1 MNQQQMS
8 ILVVLYNKKIQD
20 SVTLDSI
27 LQVTCKENL
36 SLTIINNGP
45 EKLSGID
52 DFINNHKDF
61 KNINFYEFLENRSL
75 SKIYNNFLYDNQN
88 AAFCIIF
95 DDDSS
100 FDSSLL
106 LNVLKSNADIIL
118 PLIKNQKDSQIYYP
132 ISNNTI
138 VTSETALDINGLISI
153 TSGLAISRKLI
164 NLMQNVYGPVFDE
177 NFALYGI
184 DTSFFARL
192 HRAREIHDKLSI
204 ISQDVVL
211 HSLSRTGSQP
221 ISNIRLRERLCDAAL
236 IARHYPDVKRLT
248 YLLKKIVQNIY
259 RGNFT
264 NLYLLIKCYV
274 TGKHPRS

>member
-1 MNQQQMS
+1 
-8 ILVVLYNKKIQD
+8 
-20 SVTLDSI
+20 
-27 LQVTCKENL
+27 
-36 SLTIINNGP
+36 
-45 EKLSGID
+45 
-52 DFINNHKDF
+52 
-61 KNINFYEFLENRSL
+61 
-75 SKIYNNFLYDNQN
+75 
-88 AAFCIIF
+88 
-95 DDDSS
+95 
-100 FDSSLL
+100 
-106 LNVLKSNADIIL
+106 KSNADIIL